1 MKLTNVN
8 ITCSKYTQNVTFVL
22 ILPKKHNHKFTKVT
36 KYTLSTCYLSKMSIN
51 IIISGRN
58 NLNKKRQMTFSNE
71 VICPVF
77 YSCLNSFL
85 YTTHSSKVNL

>member
-8 ITCSKYTQNVTFVL
+8 IMCSKYTQNVTFIL
-22 ILPKKHNHKFTKVT
+22 IFPKKYNHKFTEVT

-51 IIISGRN
+51 IIISGHN
-58 NLNKKRQMTFSNE
+58 NLNIKRQMTFSNE
-71 VICPVF
+71 VICPTF
-77 YSCLNSFL
+77 YSCLNIFL